1 VTYAVAALL
10 IIGVAAWIAA
20 PFLSTAATATDPRV
34 HPDTERLE
42 REKSAALLAIREAQ
56 LDKAMGKLSDDD
68 YAGLRDFYER
78 RAIAAMADLDRAGA
92 NESVARETTA
102 NCSGCGTRLQHE
114 SAYCAVCGER
124 SSVLPL

>member
-1 VTYAVAALL
+1 VIYAFAALL
-10 IIGVAAWIAA
+10 ILGVATWIAA
-20 PFLSTAATATDPRV
+20 PFLSTAAATTDPQV

-78 RAIAAMADLDRAGA
+78 RAIAAMADLDRAAA

-102 NCSGCGTRLQHE
+102 NCSGCGTRLPRE
-114 SAYCAVCGER
+114 SVYCPVCGAR
-124 SSVLPL
+124 SPLLPL